1 MCLAYLSNICIGA
14 LGYQKWVS
22 DSLELELQTV
32 VSHHA
37 YILNSK
43 PESSGI
49 TKKKSS
55 WLLSHLSTHSLYTWV
70 DGNIIYNSQRSKKKP
85 KTPRIHLLG
94 NGRIKYD
101 ILMQQNITQPRE
113 ERQCVPE
120 AKYLVRLDGVWE
132 LR

>member
-32 VSHHA
+32 VSHPA

-49 TKKKSS
+49 TKKKCSC
-55 WLLSHLSTHSLYTWV
+55 LLSHLSTHSLYAWV
-70 DGNIIYNSQRSKKKP
+70 DGNIIYNSQRLKKKP

>member
-1 MCLAYLSNICIGA
+1 MATLSIIAKG
-14 LGYQKWVS
+14 QK
-22 DSLELELQTV
+22 
-32 VSHHA
+32 
-37 YILNSK
+37 N
-43 PESSGI
+43 
-49 TKKKSS
+49 
-55 WLLSHLSTHSLYTWV
+55 
-70 DGNIIYNSQRSKKKP
+70 P